1 MPFKSKAQ
9 QGYLYATNPKV
20 AERFAKETPKSAY
33 KSMPDYAKKKKK
45 RGKFTE
51 IASKLGK

>member
-9 QGYLYATNPKV
+9 QKYLFAKDPVV
-20 AERFAKETPKSAY
+20 AKRFAKETPKSAY

-45 RGKFTE
+45 RGRFTE
-51 IASKLGK
+51 LAAKLGK